1 MAKICVKC
9 GKIMPD
15 GHPAYEVKIQVAADF
30 DGVLA
35 EGGSPAEI
43 ESKLQALVNAL
54 ELADP
59 KELARDVFHEERY
72 LLCRQCRDRFLANPL
87 NLPLPEN
94 LP

>member
-1 MAKICVKC
+1 MAKICVRC
-9 GKIMPD
+9 GKVMPD
-15 GHPAYEVKIQVAADF
+15 GSTAYQVRIQVAADF

-35 EGGSPAEI
+35 EGGPPAEV
-43 ESKLQALVNAL
+43 ERTLR
-54 ELADP
+54 ELIADMARADP
-59 KELARDVFHEERY
+59 QELARDVFLEQRY

>member
-1 MAKICVKC
+1 MPKVCVKC
-9 GKIMPD
+9 GRVMPD
-15 GHPAYEVKIQVAADF
+15 GYPAYEVRIQVVADF

-35 EGGSPAEI
+35 EEGSVAEV
-43 ESKLQALVNAL
+43 ESKLQALAKAM

-59 KELARDVFHEERY
+59 GELARDVCHEERY

-94 LP
+94 LS

>member
-9 GKIMPD
+9 GKVMQD
-15 GHPAYEVKIQVAADF
+15 GYPAYEVRIQVAADF

-35 EGGSPAEI
+35 EEGSPAEV
-43 ESKLQALVNAL
+43 ETRLQALAKAM

-87 NLPLPEN
+87 NLPLPESF
-94 LP
+94 P

>member
-9 GKIMPD
+9 GKVMPD
-15 GHPAYEVKIQVAADF
+15 GYPAYEVRIQVAADF

-35 EGGSPAEI
+35 EGGSPAEV
-43 ESKLQALVNAL
+43 ESKLRALISAM

-59 KELARDVFHEERY
+59 RELAWDVFQEERY